1 MIIGSSKNTPWKN
14 VGKLHPRKSPPPQNF
29 FVKFLISY
37 FIFLTINNNLFI
49 LYLSV
54 IYFLIRIFFN
64 LGYGIY
70 QLWYIDTWPT
80 MLATLPDYWSELE
93 RSFPHVMRQPLYAT
107 TQIYFKFSLWRKLS
121 TNLFITGYSQ
131 EKSRLEI

>member
-1 MIIGSSKNTPWKN
+1 MSPL
-14 VGKLHPRKSPPPQNF
+14 GKLHPRKSAPPQNF

-70 QLWYIDTWPT
+70 
-80 MLATLPDYWSELE
+80 
-93 RSFPHVMRQPLYAT
+93 
-107 TQIYFKFSLWRKLS
+107 
-121 TNLFITGYSQ
+121 
-131 EKSRLEI
+131 RL